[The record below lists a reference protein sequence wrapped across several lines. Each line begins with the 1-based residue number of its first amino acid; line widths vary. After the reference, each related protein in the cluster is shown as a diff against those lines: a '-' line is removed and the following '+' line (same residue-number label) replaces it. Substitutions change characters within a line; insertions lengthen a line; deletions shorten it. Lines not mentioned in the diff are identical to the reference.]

1 MTMKSD
7 GSAKVHPEPTPVSP
21 FGLSIEKVPGQP
33 SLQSENDLKA
43 ILEEEKRLQEIAE
56 KQQEGEAI
64 KEDLDNIKIATLQ
77 RMISHVIVKEN
88 DAERVC
94 PFLYLTNSQIQNM
107 QNPTM
112 SPEKMSMLRKS
123 LEVDKYESCMILMP
137 CKYGSFYSQQFP
149 FRTEEKT
156 GGRFPTQRPPEL
168 DEVKQEQAD
177 HQLLMLAKLI
187 LDVAMESKA
196 LVVGNENCDLM
207 SAFARV
213 SAPMLRKM
221 GRATCPFGILVFA
234 RAPSFQWKA
243 AKGAGKVGQF
253 HKQSPSWTMS
263 DDIIQRALAGKYGDD
278 EAFWPHSDLP
288 SGEYTLVMFESMDEG
303 SLEFETGSRFK
314 DEFTTALAQDKTTIA
329 LQTYGS
335 PKLEEITRVKDHAC
349 SSGLPLLLLDSRV
362 ERSHRE
368 AHVKMKGIKTIAAAE
383 TVLNEFREQLHTC
396 PRGARMD
403 TYNTSM
409 LAFVK
414 SVIGKVHSIEY
425 GDDLEQGESKQR
437 HMLLWQAIDDK
448 KKERD
453 KARRPLSK
461 SGIQEGMTPYEQEL
475 IHATNL
481 VMNYVG
487 GEIEWECLSL
497 IARYREGMDEIMTAV
512 DWDDFRD
519 KLGKN
524 WIKLLS
530 CCFHQHSK
538 LKRWAAGNGW
548 CELRDLKKSTS
559 GGRFQLAIVDNPP
572 PDVSFDAAKDS
583 FFDFVEEEFSQDKAY
598 KSTQTEKQFAGDEHK
613 WLAVWDVLGSSNV
626 ETGNMFDLVQVKKKM
641 EMLAQIETLPSS
653 NMLQTLV
660 LIRRAWVLH
669 DVYHEHAW
677 RYKKL
682 AKLSYMLIL
691 FIGITTVIVTV
702 AYGLIEKEANENLQR
717 VVLLALA
724 LVATLVTGLTS
735 LVDPNRKWMF
745 LRCGQLWLEQEIW
758 KLRTRTGDYMSL
770 SSSMQ
775 RQQSEM
781 KATENFADFL
791 TAVQERVQQGAD
803 LKNTSFYSIAT
814 STDNIYSDRF
824 NTEGGAEATDHK
836 VIGVQDLRPQKPLQ
850 PPKPSWLSHGQYS
863 GIKFVGMKG
872 DNGHSPTTPDEYIRY
887 RLTPALNF
895 YQSRIPRY
903 NLERKAIQLLLLC
916 TSILSAGLAS
926 FELSDWT
933 AIVAAFAAA
942 FAAWQEFTQLLK
954 KLERYSQ
961 VSHGLQ
967 DVLMRWQSLEDAERQ
982 QLKHLEDLVQS
993 TEELISSEHSSWL
1006 SDAKLAKATA
1016 QVGQEDKKGK

>member
-33 SLQSENDLKA
+33 TLPTEDLKDLLA
-43 ILEEEKRLQEIAE
+43 KEEKARALAE
-56 KQQEGEAI
+56 KEHDGEQI
-64 KEDLDNIKIATLQ
+64 KKELDQVRIETLR
-77 RMISHVIVKEN
+77 RMISHVIMKEN
-88 DAERVC
+88 DAVRIC
-94 PFLYLTNSQIQNM
+94 PFLYLSNSNIQIM
-107 QNPTM
+107 QNPTI
-112 SPEKMSMLRKS
+112 PPKKMAMLRKN
-123 LEVDKYESCMILMP
+123 LEVDKYESCIMLMP
-137 CKYGSFYSQQFP
+137 CRYGSSYAAQFP
-149 FRTEEKT
+149 FRNEDMS
-156 GGRFPTQRPPEL
+156 GGRFPMQRPPEL
-168 DEVKQEQAD
+168 SEKTKETVE
-177 HQLLMLAKLI
+177 HQLLLLAKLI
-187 LDVAMESKA
+187 LDIAMQTKA
-196 LVVGNENCDLM
+196 LIIGEENCDLM
-207 SAFARV
+207 SAFTKV
-213 SAPMLRKM
+213 SSPTLRKL
-221 GRATCPFGILVFA
+221 GRALCPFGIMIFA
-234 RAPSFQWKA
+234 RAPSFQIKA
-243 AKGAGKVGQF
+243 EKGAGKVGQF
-253 HKQSPSWTMS
+253 RKQSPSWAMADQS
-263 DDIIQRALAGKYGDD
+263 IHEALRRRFGDD

-288 SGEYTLVMFESMDEG
+288 SGDYTLVMFESLDEAG
-303 SLEFETGSRFK
+303 DLDYETGARFK
-314 DEFTTALAQDKTTIA
+314 TEFTTALAQGKTTIA
-329 LQTYGS
+329 LQTYGVRQ
-335 PKLEEITRVKDHAC
+335 LEDIGRAKEHAC
-349 SSGLPLLLLDSRV
+349 NSGLPLVLLDSRV
-362 ERSHRE
+362 ERSRRD
-368 AHVKMKGIKTIAAAE
+368 AHAEMKGIRTIAAAE
-383 TVLNEFREQLHTC
+383 ALLTEFRDKMHNGRE
-396 PRGARMD
+396 RMD
-403 TYNTSM
+403 TYNISM
-409 LAFVK
+409 LSFVK
-414 SVIGKVHSIEY
+414 SIMNKRMKHEY
-425 GDDLEQGESKQR
+425 HENPDDTESAQR
-437 HMLLWQAIDDK
+437 HRLLWEAIEDK
-448 KKERD
+448 KLERD
-453 KARRPLSK
+453 KARRPLSQ
-461 SGIQEGMTPYEQEL
+461 SGIQEGMTPYERDL
-475 IHATNL
+475 IHATNV

-487 GEIEWECLSL
+487 YENEWKCKKLT
-497 IARYREGMDEIMTAV
+497 ARYQEGMSEIMSAT
-512 DWDDFRD
+512 DWNDFRE
-519 KLGKN
+519 KMAKN
-524 WIKLLS
+524 WIKLRA
-530 CCFHQHSK
+530 CCFLRYSGVTAFAHKH
-538 LKRWAAGNGW
+538 GW
-548 CELRDLKKSTS
+548 CELRDNGKATS
-559 GGRFQLAIVDNPP
+559 MGRFQLQIVNNIPP
-572 PDVSFDAAKDS
+572 EISLDEAKQH
-583 FFDFVEEEFSQDKAY
+583 FFEFATEDFSRDEAY
-598 KSTQTEKQFAGDEHK
+598 KSTLTQKEFVSDEHK
-613 WLAVWDVLGSSNV
+613 WLAVWDILGSPNV
-626 ETGNMFDLVQVKKKM
+626 KTGNIFDLGQVRKTM
-641 EMLAQIETLPSS
+641 ESLAQLDHLPSES
-653 NMLQTLV
+653 MLQMLV
-660 LIRRAWVLH
+660 LIRRAWVLR
-669 DVYHEHAW
+669 DVYHEYAW
-677 RYKKL
+677 RYKML
-682 AKLSYMLIL
+682 SKLSYFFIL
-691 FIGITTVIVTV
+691 LIGIATVFVTV
-702 AYGLIEKEANENLQR
+702 WYGIIEKEIDKDLKR
-717 VVLLALA
+717 IILLSLA